1 MMRERHLYIISLVNI
16 ILFYEDLTT
25 QFSPLNKG
33 TRYTVNFI
41 LIDTVTSEKQSF
53 RGWPDFCITEKS
65 MGGGGCV
72 AGLHR

>member
-1 MMRERHLYIISLVNI
+1 MEIGTVIIPAITLMAQMAI
-16 ILFYEDLTT
+16 T
-25 QFSPLNKG
+25 QG

-65 MGGGGCV
+65 LGGGGCV